1 MGNYFLNRIWEKLGL
16 TATQECTP
24 SREST
29 PSPESMASTA
39 SHAHPEP
46 TASVVRTK
54 SQSTAP
60 LDGRDSAPDSPLRRR
75 PARAASKVMHAQ
87 KEPPLLTH
95 ADQELTHPLDQL
107 PVRSAQ
113 ADGTAQEERA
123 PRESAQ
129 PDTSPS
135 PQVSLTVMH
144 APPDTCAS
152 MTLTSHS
159 WLWRRAMRVSIRM
172 NRPRLHARHA
182 PRDTSAQPAPSPV
195 PTAQLASTS
204 MVSATTT
211 ATDHALTAQEVTPA
225 LLVRDS
231 PPLARRVPTHQSEK
245 SRASLAQ
252 SATSAQKPPRTQFH
266 ALTQPSA
273 LRPAR
278 RRTRKSDSRRQA
290 NVI

>member
-29 PSPESMASTA
+29 PSPESTASTA
-39 SHAHPEP
+39 SHVHSEP

-129 PDTSPS
+129 LDTSPS

-159 WLWRRAMRVSIRM
+159 WLWRRVKRVSIRM

-182 PRDTSAQPAPSPV
+182 PRDTSAQ
-195 PTAQLASTS
+195 LASTS
-204 MVSATTT
+204 MVPSTTT
-211 ATDHALTAQEVTPA
+211 ATDHASTAQEVTPA
-225 LLVRDS
+225 LSVKDS
-231 PPLARRVPTHQSEK
+231 PPRARRVPTHQSEK